1 MVAWA
6 PRQRY
11 DRTSG
16 MCTLAAFVRVIDGLP
31 LVVAANRDEF
41 LARPT
46 AAPALLEQH
55 PPRFGGRDLRAG
67 GSWLVLAR
75 SGLVVGLLNRRA
87 ATNET
92 GERPSRGRLP
102 VLLAAAADAA
112 EAVEILRVEAAVG
125 YAPFRL
131 LLADRQAA
139 FVAAN
144 LDLGLQVERLE
155 PGVHVLTNVAPDEG
169 PCPRLHFCAPRMEA
183 LAARQRLLAHGLD
196 GLVGD
201 LRGVL
206 AEHRAGNAGP
216 FERPCIHLPEYG
228 TRSTSIVA
236 LRGDA
241 RAHWFHAEAA
251 PCRGPLRELDLPW
264 SSAAEAV
271 LTTP

>member
-1 MVAWA
+1 
-6 PRQRY
+6 
-11 DRTSG
+11 

-46 AAPALLEQH
+46 AAPALLEEH
-55 PPRFGGRDLRAG
+55 PARFGGRDLRAG

-87 ATNET
+87 AASES

-102 VLLAAAADAA
+102 VLLAGAADAE
-112 EAVEILRVEAAVG
+112 EALAILRAEVERG

-131 LLADRQAA
+131 LVADRQTA

-144 LDLGLQVERLE
+144 PGPGLRVERLA
-155 PGVHVLTNVAPDEG
+155 PGVHVLTNVGIDEA
-169 PCPRLHFCAPRMEA
+169 PCPRLHFCAPRMEV
-183 LAARQRLLAHGLD
+183 LAARHRSVAQGLD
-196 GLVGD
+196 GLVAD
-201 LRGVL
+201 LRAVL
-206 AEHRAGNAGP
+206 AEHRDGKGDP

-236 LRGDA
+236 LRSED
-241 RAHWFHAEAA
+241 RAHWFHTETA
-251 PCRGPLRELDLPW
+251 PCRGPLRELVLPW
-264 SSAAEAV
+264 
-271 LTTP
+271 TD